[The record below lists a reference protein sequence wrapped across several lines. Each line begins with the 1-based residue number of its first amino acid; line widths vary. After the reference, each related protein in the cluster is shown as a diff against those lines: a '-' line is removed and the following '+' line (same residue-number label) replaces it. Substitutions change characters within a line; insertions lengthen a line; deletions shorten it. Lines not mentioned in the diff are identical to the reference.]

1 MAVGMASPALAD
13 AGAGAYSSGSGGILS
28 GNVVQAPIHVPVNV
42 CGNSINVV
50 GLFNPAIGNDC
61 VNGSWSDDNGGPS
74 FFDND
79 RPHFAGFQNGRDHYG
94 RYPYGRDCLNPCRCE
109 DECPPQ
115 PCPTTTCPCEDEC
128 PQPCPTTPCTPCE
141 DECPQPCPPTPCD
154 PCDPCEDD
162 DN

>member
-1 MAVGMASPALAD
+1 M
-13 AGAGAYSSGSGGILS
+13 
-28 GNVVQAPIHVPVNV
+28 PVNV

-79 RPHFAGFQNGRDHYG
+79 RPHHFAGFQNGRDHRDHYG
-94 RYPYGRDCLNPCRCE
+94 RYPHGGDCQNPCKCE
-109 DECPPQ
+109 DECP
-115 PCPTTTCPCEDEC
+115 

-154 PCDPCEDD
+154 PCEDD